1 MDEANDL
8 EVMLGGQMKTDL
20 QDISA
25 TNAQRGYSGSPRI
38 NYESPIET
46 MGEGIILIDRRIYVQ
61 NMYQYI
67 SSLSQV

>member
-1 MDEANDL
+1 
-8 EVMLGGQMKTDL
+8 
-20 QDISA
+20 S
-25 TNAQRGYSGSPRI
+25 RGNVGKLNEDRFTRYYCNKCTKEYSGSPKI